1 MDAAWLPPLGAALA
15 FPLTFLE
22 LAGWS
27 IGVLSLCLITVMISG
42 MAPRR
47 LGYTNGRSELALF
60 LGLH

>member
-22 LAGWS
+22 LAGWY

-47 LGYTNGRSELALF
+47 LGHTNGRSEFALF
-60 LGLH
+60 